1 MNNKIIIY
9 YVWVRDKYS
18 DILKIVYYNIIYET
32 R

>member
-18 DILKIVYYNIIYET
+18 DILEIVYYNIIYESL
-32 R
+32 

>member
-9 YVWVRDKYS
+9 YVWVRNKYS

-32 R
+32 L